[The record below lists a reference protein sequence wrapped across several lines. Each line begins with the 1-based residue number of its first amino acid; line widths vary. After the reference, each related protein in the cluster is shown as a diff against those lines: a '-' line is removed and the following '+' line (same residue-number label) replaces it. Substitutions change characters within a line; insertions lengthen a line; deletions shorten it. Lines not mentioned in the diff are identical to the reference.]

1 MRNHE
6 IFYTKIVRNHEII
19 NVKIMRNREIINIKI
34 MRNHEI
40 INIKNMRNQETG
52 NIKIMRKH
60 WCQLNTNKRSSWLPW
75 LPWSER
81 FLCSAL
87 FILTIIKKF
96 HISCLPWQ
104 WSRNFLFLV
113 YLDKGQEVSNT
124 LPCLPWQWPRI
135 FQNSLLFTL
144 TRAKKSPTLSLV
156 LSWQ

>member
-19 NVKIMRNREIINIKI
+19 NVKI

-52 NIKIMRKH
+52 NIKIMRK
-60 WCQLNTNKRSSWLPW
+60 QNTNKRSSWLPW